1 MEIKN
6 SVEDGMMTVEI
17 VGAINYEGAKVLK
30 RFLDGA
36 YDEVNQMLINMAQ
49 VDYVSS
55 AGMRVILEAELAM
68 KKKKGLVLTNI
79 NELVMNAIEVAGFD
93 QFLNIQ

>member
-6 SVEDGMMTVEI
+6 SVEDGVMTVEI

-30 RFLDGA
+30 KFLD
-36 YDEVNQMLINMAQ
+36 EVYAEVDQMKIDMAQ
-49 VDYVSS
+49 ADYVSS
-55 AGMRVILEAELAM
+55 AGMRVILEAELAL
-68 KKKKGLVLTNI
+68 KKKKGLVLVNV
-79 NELVMNAIEVAGFD
+79 NELVMNAMQVAGFD